1 MKPAIITIDGPA
13 GTGKSTV
20 SRLVALILELPHLD
34 TGAYYRAATLGGLR
48 NDLDLADGAALA
60 ELIEATS
67 FDQVGDRMFL
77 DGDDVTQAIRL
88 PAVTNTVS
96 IVSAHPEVRRALVA
110 QQRQW
115 VESREGRAVVEG
127 RDIGSVVFP
136 DAGLKI
142 YLDASAEVRA
152 MRRAGETGQNVSRV
166 LEEQERRDTI
176 DSTRTVSPL
185 TVPPDAVV
193 IDTTALTIDE
203 VVARIIELAGQT
215 SPE

>member
-20 SRLVALILELPHLD
+20 SRLVALTLELPHLD

-48 NDLDLADGAALA
+48 NDLDLDDGDAMAD
-60 ELIEATS
+60 LIESSS

-88 PAVTNTVS
+88 PEVTNTVS
-96 IVSAHPEVRRALVA
+96 IVSAHPAVRRALVA
-110 QQRQW
+110 QQRDW

-127 RDIGSVVFP
+127 RDIGSIVFP

-152 MRRAGETGQNVSRV
+152 MRRAGETGQEVSRV
-166 LEEQERRDTI
+166 LHDQARRDKI
-176 DSTRTVSPL
+176 DSTRTASPL
-185 TVPPDAVV
+185 TVPSDAVV
-193 IDTTALTIDE
+193 IDTTSLTIDE
-203 VVARIIELAGQT
+203 VVEMIVELAGQP

>member
-20 SRLVALILELPHLD
+20 SRLVALTLEMPHLD

-48 NDLDLADGAALA
+48 RDLDLDDGEALTRMIAAS
-60 ELIEATS
+60 S

-77 DGDDVTQAIRL
+77 DGEDVTEAIRL

-96 IVSAHPEVRRALVA
+96 IVSAHPEVRQALVA

-127 RDIGSVVFP
+127 RDIGSTVFP
-136 DAGLKI
+136 KAGLKI

-152 MRRAGETGQNVSRV
+152 MRRAGETGQDVSRV
-166 LEEQERRDTI
+166 LHDQERRDTI
-176 DSTRTVSPL
+176 DSTRAASPL
-185 TVPPDAVV
+185 TVPSDAVV
-193 IDTTALTIDE
+193 IDTTSLTVDE
-203 VVARIIELAGQT
+203 VVAMIVDLAGQT
-215 SPE
+215 SPG

>member
-20 SRLVALILELPHLD
+20 SRLVALTLELPHLD

-48 NDLDLADGAALA
+48 KDIDLDNGEAMAGLIA
-60 ELIEATS
+60 ESS

-127 RDIGSVVFP
+127 RDIGSIVFP

-152 MRRAGETGQNVSRV
+152 MRRADETGQDVSRV
-166 LEEQERRDTI
+166 LQEQERRDTI
-176 DSTRTVSPL
+176 DSTRTASPL
-185 TVPPDAVV
+185 TVPSDAVV
-193 IDTTALTIDE
+193 IDTTTLTVDE
-203 VVARIIELAGQT
+203 VVARIVELAGQS

>member
-20 SRLVALILELPHLD
+20 SRLVALTLELPHLD

-48 NDLDLADGAALA
+48 KDINLDDGEAMAD
-60 ELIEATS
+60 LIETSS

-127 RDIGSVVFP
+127 RDIGSIVFP

-152 MRRAGETGQNVSRV
+152 MRRAGETGQDVSRV
-166 LEEQERRDTI
+166 LQEQERRDTI

-185 TVPPDAVV
+185 TVPSDAVV
-193 IDTTALTIDE
+193 IDTTTLTIDE
-203 VVARIIELAGQT
+203 VVARIVELAGQS

>member
-1 MKPAIITIDGPA
+1 VKPAIITIDGPA

-20 SRLVALILELPHLD
+20 SRLVALTLELPHLD

-48 NDLDLADGAALA
+48 KDIDLDDGAAMA
-60 ELIEATS
+60 DLIEASS

-110 QQRQW
+110 QQREW

-127 RDIGSVVFP
+127 RDIGSIVFP
-136 DAGLKI
+136 HAGLKI
-142 YLDASAEVRA
+142 YLDASAEIRA
-152 MRRAGETGQNVSRV
+152 MRRAGETGQDVSRV
-166 LEEQERRDTI
+166 LQEQERRDTI
-176 DSTRTVSPL
+176 DSTRIASPL
-185 TVPPDAVV
+185 TVPADAVV
-193 IDTTALTIDE
+193 IDTTTLTVDE
-203 VVARIIELAGQT
+203 VVARIVELAGQS

>member
-20 SRLVALILELPHLD
+20 SRLVALTLELPHLD

-48 NDLDLADGAALA
+48 KDIILDDGEAMAD
-60 ELIEATS
+60 LIETSS

-127 RDIGSVVFP
+127 RDIGSIVFP

-152 MRRAGETGQNVSRV
+152 MRRAGETGQDVSRV
-166 LEEQERRDTI
+166 LQEQERRDTI

-185 TVPPDAVV
+185 TVPSDAVV
-193 IDTTALTIDE
+193 IDTTTLTIDE
-203 VVARIIELAGQT
+203 VVARIVELAGQS